1 MKKIKIQLMILFLLI
16 LLFGIMAEKKRSYER
31 NAEKINSEE
40 QLKNEEE
47 NETNNIKKAK
57 FDISTEKYQEYNV
70 VESKSYTNG
79 RHSVKYY
86 SYQAETINEG
96 EMQYRDVSGNI
107 RGLLVDS
114 NVNKNEYEWKGSVY
128 DGFAPKGYEMSY
140 GVDVSHHNRDIDWQK
155 VKNAGFE
162 FAFIRIMYRGYG
174 YRGSLN
180 VDEKALENLKNAK
193 SAGLKIGAYVF
204 SQATNANEALE
215 EAKFSI
221 DLLNDIELDLPLVFD
236 PETIKTEVSRTD
248 DVKGEQFTKNA
259 IAFCDYVRARGYKTA
274 IYSNLVWEDYYFD
287 MAKLNDYE
295 IWYADY
301 EKFPQTPYH
310 FTYWQFTSS
319 GIVDGIEGN
328 VDLNVWLKKN
338 SDL

>member
-1 MKKIKIQLMILFLLI
+1 MKKIKLQLMILFMLI
-16 LLFGIMAEKKRSYER
+16 LIFGIMAGKKRSYE
-31 NAEKINSEE
+31 KIASRTSSKTQVKEDSVGNT
-40 QLKNEEE
+40 K
-47 NETNNIKKAK
+47 NIKKAK
-57 FDISTEKYQEYNV
+57 FDINPERYQDFNV
-70 VESKSYTNG
+70 VESKVYTNG

-86 SYQAETINEG
+86 SYQAETLKEG
-96 EMQYRDVSGNI
+96 ELQYRDVSGNL
-107 RGLLVDS
+107 RGLLIDS
-114 NVNKNEYEWKGSVY
+114 NVNKNEYEWEGSVY
-128 DGFAPKGYEMSY
+128 DGFAPKGYEISY
-140 GVDVSHHNRDIDWQK
+140 GIDVSHHNKIIDWQK

-180 VDEKALENLKNAK
+180 VDERALENLKNAK
-193 SAGLKIGAYVF
+193 SAGLQIGAYVF

-221 DLLNDIELDLPLVFD
+221 ELLSDIELDLPLVFD

-259 IAFCDYVRARGYKTA
+259 IAFCDYVKARGYKTA

-310 FTYWQFTSS
+310 FTYWQFTEA

-328 VDLNVWLKKN
+328 VDLNVWIKKK
-338 SDL
+338 